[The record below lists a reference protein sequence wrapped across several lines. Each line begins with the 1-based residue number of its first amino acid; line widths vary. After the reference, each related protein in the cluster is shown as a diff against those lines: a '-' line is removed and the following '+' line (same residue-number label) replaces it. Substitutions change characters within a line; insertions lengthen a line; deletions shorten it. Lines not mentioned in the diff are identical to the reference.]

1 MRYRPFGVSGA
12 AISNLTLS
20 FGLDNLA
27 RGREGALNLLY
38 SALEAGVN
46 SYRLETAD
54 PVAAEVLGEALAHVD
69 RKLVCVSLTL
79 GVGAGRETERDFSAE
94 GMTAAIDRVLHFSGL
109 GWIDVAVL
117 QEPGEHELPQSSLN
131 ALKALRATG
140 RVKLLGVAGGGEV
153 MDTYVSTGAFDALVT
168 PFDINADWKLRNR
181 IRAAREQD
189 MSVFAYNYF
198 TDRRAKPRG
207 TEPAAKK
214 GFFGLGG
221 APKRPAQSRQS
232 DAFGFLYRT
241 PNWPAEAICLSYVLT
256 DPTISSV
263 IISAD
268 DVERLNMLAATP
280 ERDLPPGLAAQ
291 IEMGRVTTSAVA

>member
-1 MRYRPFGVSGA
+1 MRYRPFGMSGA

-20 FGLDNLA
+20 FGLDSLA
-27 RGREGALNLLY
+27 RGREAALHLLY

-46 SYRLETAD
+46 AYRLETAD

-69 RKLVCVSLTL
+69 RKLVCVGLTL
-79 GVGAGRETERDFSAE
+79 GVGAGREAERDFSAE
-94 GMTAAIDRVLHFSGL
+94 GMTGAIDRALHFSGL

-117 QEPGEHELPQSSLN
+117 HEPGEHELPQSSLN

-140 RVKLLGVAGGGEV
+140 RIKLLGVAGGDEV
-153 MDTYVSTGAFDALVT
+153 MDTYVSTGAFDVLLT
-168 PFDINADWKLRNR
+168 PFDINADWRLRNR

-189 MSVFAYNYF
+189 MAVFAYDYF
-198 TDRRAKPRG
+198 TDRRAKARG
-207 TEPAAKK
+207 AEAAPKK
-214 GFFGLGG
+214 GLFGFGG
-221 APKRPAQSRQS
+221 AKHPTRSGKN

-241 PNWPAEAICLSYVLT
+241 PNWAAEAICLSYVLT

-263 IISAD
+263 IVRAN
-268 DVERLNMLAATP
+268 DVDRLNMLAATP

-291 IEMGRVTTSAVA
+291 IEMGRVTASAAA